1 MLGLRGAGGGSWRYN
16 GGPVLKITGVMMSEI
31 IGYLGFGSALIGFV
45 AVFIKIGDLKGKFTE
60 KIHSHEDRLDRNE
73 KEISI
78 LMTDFHGL
86 QEKTMVFMAEMKT
99 SLVYIRESLSRLEQK
114 LDKGDGNAP

>member
-1 MLGLRGAGGGSWRYN
+1 
-16 GGPVLKITGVMMSEI
+16 MSEI

-45 AVFIKIGDLKGKFTE
+45 AVFVKIGDLKGKFTE
-60 KIHSHEDRLDRNE
+60 KIHSHEERLDRNE

-114 LDKGDGNAP
+114 LDKGDGNAPVTGSCRPDSGYVLQG

>member
-1 MLGLRGAGGGSWRYN
+1 
-16 GGPVLKITGVMMSEI
+16 MSEI

-45 AVFIKIGDLKGKFTE
+45 AVFVKIGDLKGKFTE
-60 KIHSHEDRLDRNE
+60 KIHSHEERLDRNE

-114 LDKGDGNAP
+114 LDKGDGNAPEK